1 MTRRQMD
8 HAPHRVQ
15 DESGSD
21 LGADSAEHAAPTGKD
36 TPIVRE
42 YRDIR
47 NQYPDAM
54 IFVRLGDFFELF
66 EDDAI
71 EGSRLLGLT
80 LTKRAFGQAGTVP
93 MCGVP
98 FHSVSAHLRKLLEC
112 GKSIVL
118 WDQVGQVVPGRLV
131 ERRVTRVLSP
141 GMVIEG
147 EFLEPAETTY
157 CASCVQEGE
166 DVACAVFDA
175 STGDTHAFRAGGGF
189 QSGELREGLARYRI
203 QEIVLPSGMRLPDD
217 ICQGVPRRSLPAQY
231 FDVALASSRL
241 QRVLGIAS
249 LSGYELEGETA
260 LIRALGGLL
269 AYAERAQ
276 LDLEGFVQLSVERA
290 VTTMRLDAH
299 TRRNLEIDNALGD
312 HGPSVIHL
320 LDATVTAGGA
330 RLLRSWI
337 HEPLLAKEAIHARQ
351 QHVAYWANHPRERS
365 ELRAA
370 LRNIRD
376 IARLVGRCQQRSAS
390 PKDLRALGDTL
401 MALPSVLGILDA
413 LPAAH
418 EALRLLR
425 EECVPPLALASSLDQ
440 TIVADPPLLARDG
453 GSIRS
458 GVDDILDHLHL
469 SSRDAREYIAGLEQK
484 ERDRTGIR
492 SLKVGYNRVF
502 GYYLE
507 VPSSQAA
514 AVPAEYVRKQTLASG
529 ERYVTPELKEQESIV
544 LGAHERAVARELE
557 ILEVLRHSVLEEMTV
572 LLGNAAALAALDAA
586 AALGTVADEQEWTAP
601 ELVEEP
607 VLEIQGGRHPL
618 VESILGRH
626 AFVPNQC
633 SLDGSRGIIILTGPN
648 MAGKSTYLRQNAL
661 IVLLAHI
668 GSFVPAARA
677 RIGLCDRIFTRIG
690 AHDDLAGGLSTFMVE
705 MAETAAILRA
715 ATTRSFVIL
724 DEIGRG
730 TSTHDGLSLA
740 QAIVEHVHDAPHLRC
755 RTIFATHYHELTA
768 LSSSLPRV
776 RNARVE
782 VLEEG
787 DEIRF
792 LHTIV
797 DGGADR
803 SYGIHVAKL
812 AGIPPSV
819 IHRARQLLQERESQS
834 APGQADGESAVQM
847 ALSFEEARTHPVLSQ
862 LLDLDVN
869 GLTPLAALTA
879 LASLQEQL
887 DEGHD
892 GRDD

>member
-1 MTRRQMD
+1 MTRHQMD
-8 HAPHRVQ
+8 HAPHQVQ
-15 DESGSD
+15 DTESLLQDAVEGPHSTP
-21 LGADSAEHAAPTGKD
+21 SGKD

-47 NQYPDAM
+47 RQYPDAM

-66 EDDAI
+66 EDDAV

-98 FHSVSAHLRKLLEC
+98 FHSVHGHLRKLLEL
-112 GKSIVL
+112 GNTIVL
-118 WDQVGQVVPGRLV
+118 WDQVGQVVPGKLV
-131 ERRVTRVLSP
+131 ERKVTRVLSP

-147 EFLEPAETTY
+147 EFLDPAESTY
-157 CASCVQEGE
+157 CACCVEEGD

-175 STGDTHAFRAGGGF
+175 STGEVHAFHARGGCRGV
-189 QSGELREGLARYRI
+189 EIREGLARYRVL
-203 QEIVLPSGMRLPDD
+203 EIVIPQGMTLPHEL
-217 ICQGVPRRSLPAQY
+217 CQGVPRRSLPVQF
-231 FDVALASSRL
+231 FDVAQARSRL
-241 QRVLGIAS
+241 QRVLGVAS
-249 LSGYELEGETA
+249 LAGYELDDDLT
-260 LIRALGGLL
+260 LIRALGGVL
-269 AYAERAQ
+269 AYGERARLELDGFIQ
-276 LDLEGFVQLSVERA
+276 LHIERTA
-290 VTTMRLDAH
+290 TTMRLDTH
-299 TRRNLEIDNALGD
+299 TKRNLELDHALGD
-312 HGPSVIHL
+312 HGLSLVRL
-320 LDATVTAGGA
+320 LDTTVTAGGA
-330 RLLRSWI
+330 RLLRAWI
-337 HEPLLAKEAIHARQ
+337 HEPLLARDDILARQ
-351 QHVAYWANHPRERS
+351 DLVAFWVHHARERS
-365 ELRAA
+365 ELQGA
-370 LRNIRD
+370 LRTVRD
-376 IARLVGRCQQRSAS
+376 IARLLGRCQQRSAS

-401 MALPSVLGILDA
+401 TSLPHVLGILDA
-413 LPAAH
+413 LADPP
-418 EALRLLR
+418 EQLRTLR
-425 EECVPPLALASSLDQ
+425 ESVVPPLALAAALDQ
-440 TIVADPPLLARDG
+440 TLVMDPPLLAREG

-469 SSRDAREYIAGLEQK
+469 SSRDAREFIAGLEQR

-502 GYYLE
+502 GYYIE
-507 VPSSQAA
+507 VPQSQVAS
-514 AVPAEYVRKQTLASG
+514 VPEEYVRRQTLASG

-544 LGAHERAVARELE
+544 LGAQERAVARELE
-557 ILEVLRHSVLEEMTV
+557 ILEVLRNSVIEEAPI
-572 LLGNAAALAALDAA
+572 LLRNAAALAMLDASLALASTA
-586 AALGTVADEQEWTAP
+586 AAEGWSAP
-601 ELVEEP
+601 ELVEEC
-607 VLEIQGGRHPL
+607 VLEVEGGRHPL
-618 VESILGRH
+618 VESIIGRH
-626 AFVPNQC
+626 AFVPNRC
-633 SLDGSRGIIILTGPN
+633 LLDNDRTIIILTGPN

-668 GSFVPAARA
+668 GSFVPATHA

-715 ATTRSFVIL
+715 ATSRSFVIL

-740 QAIVEHVHDAPHLRC
+740 QAIVEHVHDAPHLQC

-768 LSSSLPRV
+768 LASSLPHV
-776 RNARVE
+776 QNARVE

-792 LHTIV
+792 LHAIV

-819 IHRARQLLQERESQS
+819 ILRARQLLQEQEEHS
-834 APGQADGESAVQM
+834 APGEVHQDGSKQM
-847 ALSFEEARTHPVLSQ
+847 ALTFDEPRAHPVLSQ

-869 GLTPLAALTA
+869 AMTPLAALTA

-887 DEGHD
+887 DD
-892 GRDD
+892 GRDDSTA